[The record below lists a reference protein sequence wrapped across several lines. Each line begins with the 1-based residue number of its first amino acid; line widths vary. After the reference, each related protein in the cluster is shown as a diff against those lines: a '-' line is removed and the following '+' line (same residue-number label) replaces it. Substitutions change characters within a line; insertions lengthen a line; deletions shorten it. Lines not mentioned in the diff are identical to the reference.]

1 MCKLRC
7 PVTEGSFLALSDVSL
22 PWDYHSSPWAHPLPR
37 KVFKFLLFGQARSNY
52 FACQFISAY
61 PIPNKKNTYYSLRN
75 NLSRR
80 RFEVDGSVY
89 LIFEIFRGTF
99 RNFLGNVFQWRYEAV
114 RISILPCSLK
124 YRAAAI
130 CEPITTATR
139 RWCTR
144 TFSYT
149 AAQGTRSGRER
160 VTPWNI
166 GYIDFNHY
174 CRV

>member
-1 MCKLRC
+1 MYLSPGTIILLPGLTLFLVRYLN
-7 PVTEGSFLALSDVSL
+7 SFYSVKPGQIISHANLSS
-22 PWDYHSSPWAHPLPR
+22 
-37 KVFKFLLFGQARSNY
+37 
-52 FACQFISAY
+52 
-61 PIPNKKNTYYSLRN
+61 IPNKKNTYYSLRN